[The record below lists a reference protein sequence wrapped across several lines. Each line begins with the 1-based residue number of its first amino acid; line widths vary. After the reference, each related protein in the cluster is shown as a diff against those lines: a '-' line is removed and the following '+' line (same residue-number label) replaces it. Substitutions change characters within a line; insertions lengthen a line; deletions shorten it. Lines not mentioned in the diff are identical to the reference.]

1 MKVAE
6 YICGLFTLTYL
17 TSARIQ
23 LNLYYE
29 PLCGGCQ
36 EFITQQ
42 LGKNY
47 DKFGKYLDVKLNPYG
62 NTVKTGKHE
71 FECQHGPEEC
81 KAAKME
87 GCLIHK
93 TKDSED
99 QSLTFKLINCI
110 ETNDPANINVTRQCM
125 TTLGIESPTFDE
137 VLECATGAEGNK
149 LFAQFGEETDALIP
163 PHQYTP
169 WIVFNNKW
177 DQRLQ
182 DEAGENLAKAL
193 CDNFLQDIPECK
205 EIWKELQDIRKGRK
219 DLRCKKSVIENVN
232 ELELNNLLKLIRNNV
247 F

>member
-6 YICGLFTLTYL
+6 YICGLFTLTHL

-93 TKDSED
+93 TKDSGD
-99 QSLTFKLINCI
+99 QSLTFDLINCI
-110 ETNDPANINVTRQCM
+110 ETNDPANINVTKQVIK
-125 TTLGIESPTFDE
+125 LINENFGSF
-137 VLECATGAEGNK
+137 
-149 LFAQFGEETDALIP
+149 LFAAIF
-163 PHQYTP
+163 
-169 WIVFNNKW
+169 
-177 DQRLQ
+177 
-182 DEAGENLAKAL
+182 
-193 CDNFLQDIPECK
+193 
-205 EIWKELQDIRKGRK
+205 
-219 DLRCKKSVIENVN
+219 
-232 ELELNNLLKLIRNNV
+232 
-247 F
+247 

>member
-6 YICGLFTLTYL
+6 YICGLFTLTHL

-110 ETNDPANINVTRQCM
+110 ETNDPANINVTRQVIKLINENFESFLFTAIFQCM

-169 WIVFNNKW
+169 WIVFNNVSW
-177 DQRLQ
+177 CQ
-182 DEAGENLAKAL
+182 
-193 CDNFLQDIPECK
+193 
-205 EIWKELQDIRKGRK
+205 
-219 DLRCKKSVIENVN
+219 
-232 ELELNNLLKLIRNNV
+232 
-247 F
+247 

>member
-6 YICGLFTLTYL
+6 YICGLFTLTHL

-23 LNLYYE
+23 LSLYYE

-110 ETNDPANINVTRQCM
+110 ETNDPANINVTRQVIKLINENFGSFLFTAIFQCM

-169 WIVFNNKW
+169 WIVFNNVSW
-177 DQRLQ
+177 
-182 DEAGENLAKAL
+182 
-193 CDNFLQDIPECK
+193 CH
-205 EIWKELQDIRKGRK
+205 
-219 DLRCKKSVIENVN
+219 
-232 ELELNNLLKLIRNNV
+232 
-247 F
+247 